1 MNNPFSVNM
10 VMCAVSDLKYGISKR
25 DRRPVHLCRYP
36 TITDDNLD
44 LLIYDAC
51 MPGARRS
58 ACMPGARRSADNV
71 RAKFLRPMGTRLQI
85 SFTILTRKV

>member
-51 MPGARRS
+51 MPGAG
-58 ACMPGARRSADNV
+58 CSADNV
-71 RAKFLRPMGTRLQI
+71 RAKFLRSMGTRLQI